1 MKITY
6 PQIQRIH
13 GLLPATIK
21 QDKDAKASL
30 VYQFTEDENRC
41 SVGQMTF
48 VEANRL
54 IISLGGT
61 HFKQANSGAEW
72 YKFDWQSAQ
81 HRKILSLC
89 REYGWETQY
98 KGKTVADMKALATWL
113 KSEKSPI
120 KKPIINMEVIE
131 LRKIIKALENM
142 VFHKWQQTHKR
153 K

>member
-13 GLLPATIK
+13 GLLPANIK
-21 QDKDAKASL
+21 NDTDAKASL
-30 VYQFTEDENRC
+30 VYQFTQDTERC
-41 SVGQMTF
+41 SVGRMTF
-48 VEANRL
+48 VEANQL
-54 IISLGGT
+54 IIRLGGT
-61 HFKQANSGAEW
+61 HFKQANTDAEW
-72 YKFDWQSAQ
+72 YKFDWQNAQ

-113 KSEKSPI
+113 KSERSPI
-120 KKPIINMEVIE
+120 NKPIMKMEVIE

-142 VFHKWQQTHKR
+142 VFHKWQQNHKP